1 MSETGSSRPS
11 RSGSFSSD
19 FAPPSRVNLEKIC
32 SKAPQ
37 VFIAVNTV
45 FPMGQSVQISTQPW
59 KKPRSR
65 MYEYNRVLG
74 NEYYQPMV
82 DYVLCKENQGVYHDY
97 NIRHS
102 TDIEEA
108 NRCLLKKS
116 DTLNYLT

>member
-1 MSETGSSRPS
+1 MVT
-11 RSGSFSSD
+11 
-19 FAPPSRVNLEKIC
+19 I
-32 SKAPQ
+32 
-37 VFIAVNTV
+37 I
-45 FPMGQSVQISTQPW
+45 MQPW

-102 TDIEEA
+102 TDIDEA
-108 NRCLLKKS
+108 NRWRQQKQ
-116 DTLNYLT
+116 

>member
-1 MSETGSSRPS
+1 M
-11 RSGSFSSD
+11 
-19 FAPPSRVNLEKIC
+19 
-32 SKAPQ
+32 
-37 VFIAVNTV
+37 
-45 FPMGQSVQISTQPW
+45 MGQSVQPRTQPW

-102 TDIEEA
+102 TDLEEA
-108 NRCLLKKS
+108 TRWQEQNPCGPK
-116 DTLNYLT
+116 DTLN

>member
-1 MSETGSSRPS
+1 M
-11 RSGSFSSD
+11 
-19 FAPPSRVNLEKIC
+19 
-32 SKAPQ
+32 
-37 VFIAVNTV
+37 
-45 FPMGQSVQISTQPW
+45 QPW

-108 NRCLLKKS
+108 NRC
-116 DTLNYLT
+116 